1 MTGGTHSAAASA
13 LGYQYQAD
21 YCLYALLKDG
31 GPGRSI
37 TLELHDDVAWDQDGT
52 AEEKL
57 QIKHTI
63 HGMGGLGDR
72 SPEMWKTIKAWLDD
86 GQAANTDGPAL
97 KLVSTGTAQPD
108 SAAYLLKDLD
118 TRDAAAAVDR
128 LRTAAK
134 ESKSTDKAM
143 LAAFDAFSKLGPA
156 AQSAFVSRITVID
169 AEPTIA
175 DIAAAVEEKVWTHL
189 PSNQNKHDLFLE
201 QLWGWWRA
209 RVVEMLTFRYF
220 PQDDSL
226 RQCVN
231 SADLISRLTQ
241 LTVAFSDQGLPEF
254 PEFDVSDDAKALTG
268 LDQEVFVH
276 QLGFVGAHERVVRR
290 AIIDYYRA
298 THSEVRWLERDFLRS
313 DDIQRYE
320 RKLRE
325 AWDVLFG
332 LMLSELPAGASEQ
345 EEAQAGLKL
354 LQHVLTQPP
363 IRIRDQVDQDF
374 YYRGKHH
381 MLAQG
386 NGLGWHPNFRSK
398 VEGLL
403 MGTAATA

>member
-1 MTGGTHSAAASA
+1 MTSTHSAAASA

-57 QIKHTI
+57 QLKHTI
-63 HGMGGLGDR
+63 RGKGGLGDM

-86 GQAANTDGPAL
+86 GQAANADGPAL
-97 KLVSTGTAQPD
+97 KLVSSGSAQPS
-108 SAAYLLKDLD
+108 SAAYLLKDFSN
-118 TRDAAAAVDR
+118 RDAAAAAGR
-128 LRTAAK
+128 LRTAIS
-134 ESKSTDKAM
+134 ESETTDKAM
-143 LAAFDAFSKLGPA
+143 LAAFSAFSKLGTV
-156 AQSAFVSRITVID
+156 AQNTFVSRITVID
-169 AEPTIA
+169 AEPTIT
-175 DIAAAVEEKVWTHL
+175 DIAAAVEERVWTHL
-189 PSNQNKHDLFLE
+189 PADQSKHDLFLD

-209 RVVEMLTFRYF
+209 RVVEMLSFRYF
-220 PQDDSL
+220 PRDDAL
-226 RQCVN
+226 RHSVN
-231 SADLISRLTQ
+231 SADLNFKLTQ

-254 PEFDVSDDAKALTG
+254 PEFDVGEDNEVLTG
-268 LDQEVFVH
+268 LDQEVFVY
-276 QLGFVGAHERVVRR
+276 QLGFVRAHERVVRR
-290 AIIDYYRA
+290 AIVDYYRA

-332 LMLSELPAGASEQ
+332 LMLSALPADASEQ
-345 EEAQAGLKL
+345 DEVEAGRKL
-354 LQHVLTQPP
+354 LQDVLTAPP
-363 IRIRDQVDQDF
+363 IRIRDRVDQDF

-381 MLAQG
+381 MLAQSS
-386 NGLGWHPNFRSK
+386 GLGWHPNFHAR
-398 VEGLL
+398 VEQLL
-403 MGTAATA
+403 MGMAVTA

>member
-1 MTGGTHSAAASA
+1 MTSTHSAAASA

-37 TLELHDDVAWDQDGT
+37 TLELHDDVAWDQGGT

-63 HGMGGLGDR
+63 RGRGGLGDM

-97 KLVSTGTAQPD
+97 KLVSSGTAQRN
-108 SAAYLLKDLD
+108 SAAYLLKDLG
-118 TRDAAAAVDR
+118 TRDAAAAAGQ
-128 LRTAAK
+128 LRTAVN
-134 ESKSTDKAM
+134 ESKTTDKAM
-143 LAAFDAFSKLGPA
+143 LAAFNAFSKLGTA
-156 AQSAFVSRITVID
+156 AQNTFVSRITVID

-175 DIAAAVEEKVWTHL
+175 DVASAVKERLWTHL
-189 PSNQNKHDLFLE
+189 PADQSKHDLFLE

-209 RVVEMLTFRYF
+209 RVVEMLTVRYF
-220 PQDDSL
+220 PQDDAL
-226 RQCVN
+226 RQSVN
-231 SADLISRLTQ
+231 SSDLNSRLTQ
-241 LTVAFSDQGLPEF
+241 LTVAFSDRGLPEF
-254 PEFDVSDDAKALTG
+254 PEFDVADDADALTG

-276 QLGFVGAHERVVRR
+276 QLGFVRAHERVVHR

-298 THSEVRWLERDFLRS
+298 TYSEVRWLERDFLRS

-332 LMLSELPAGASEQ
+332 LMLSALPAGVSEQ
-345 EEAQAGLKL
+345 QEAEAGRKL
-354 LQHVLTQPP
+354 LQDVLTRPP
-363 IRIRDQVDQDF
+363 IRIRDCVDQDF

-386 NGLGWHPNFRSK
+386 SDLGWHPNFRTK

-403 MGTAATA
+403 IGTAATA